1 MGSYVFKRLIQAI
14 FLLKLVMVIVFLLL
28 HMTGDPV
35 TVMLDTDATL
45 EDIARLKK
53 LMGLD
58 QPLHV
63 QYGRF
68 FMNALSG
75 NFGESIEHGEPA
87 MALVL
92 EHFPATIEMALGAF
106 IFAAVIGIPFGCLA
120 AFKEGSLY
128 DKSCIGV
135 TVLIQAIP
143 DFWLAIMFIM
153 FFSVILGVLPSFGR
167 GGWEHFIMPA
177 FAASTYHLARLARLM
192 RSQMLEVMRQDYIMT
207 ARSKGLNEKI
217 ILMVHALKN
226 SAIPIVTV
234 LGLDLGILLGG
245 TVIIEVVF
253 AWPGVGRLVVESIS
267 TRDFP
272 VVQAAVFLL
281 ASGFVIINLTVDLLY
296 YAVDPRLRV
305 ERAGGPGH

>member
-1 MGSYVFKRLIQAI
+1 MTGYVVKRVIQAI
-14 FLLKLVMVIVFLLL
+14 FLLKLVMIIVFLLL

-35 TVMLDTDATL
+35 TVMLDTDATQ
-45 EDIARLKK
+45 EDIDHLKK
-53 LMGLD
+53 LMGFD
-58 QPLHV
+58 QPLWV
-63 QYGRF
+63 QYTRYLS
-68 FMNALSG
+68 NALNG

-87 MALVL
+87 MGLVL
-92 EHFPATIEMALGAF
+92 EHFPATLEMAIGAF
-106 IFAAVIGIPFGCLA
+106 AFAVVIGIPFGCLA

-128 DKSCIGV
+128 DKLCIG
-135 TVLIQAIP
+135 TSVLIQAIP

-192 RSQMLEVMRQDYIMT
+192 RSQMLEVMRQDYITT
-207 ARSKGLNEKI
+207 ARAKGLNEKV
-217 ILMVHALKN
+217 ILMGHALKN

-267 TRDFP
+267 NRDFP
-272 VVQAAVFLL
+272 VVQAAVLLL

-296 YAVDPRLRV
+296 AYLDPRISYS
-305 ERAGGPGH
+305 

>member
-1 MGSYVFKRLIQAI
+1 
-14 FLLKLVMVIVFLLL
+14 
-28 HMTGDPV
+28 
-35 TVMLDTDATL
+35 
-45 EDIARLKK
+45 
-53 LMGLD
+53 
-58 QPLHV
+58 
-63 QYGRF
+63 
-68 FMNALSG
+68 
-75 NFGESIEHGEPA
+75 
-87 MALVL
+87 
-92 EHFPATIEMALGAF
+92 
-106 IFAAVIGIPFGCLA
+106 
-120 AFKEGSLY
+120 
-128 DKSCIGV
+128 
-135 TVLIQAIP
+135 
-143 DFWLAIMFIM
+143 
-153 FFSVILGVLPSFGR
+153 
-167 GGWEHFIMPA
+167 MPA

-192 RSQMLEVMRQDYIMT
+192 RSQMLEVMRQDYITT

-296 YAVDPRLRV
+296 AILDPRISYS
-305 ERAGGPGH
+305 

>member
-1 MGSYVFKRLIQAI
+1 MAGYVIKRVIQAI

-35 TVMLDTDATL
+35 SIMMDTDATL
-45 EDIARLKK
+45 EDIAHMKK
-53 LMGLD
+53 LMGFD
-58 QPLHV
+58 QPLWV
-63 QYGRF
+63 QYTRF
-68 FMNALSG
+68 FKGAIQG
-75 NFGESIEHGEPA
+75 NFGESIEPGEPA

-92 EHFPATIEMALGAF
+92 ERLPATLEMALGAF
-106 IFAAVIGIPFGCLA
+106 TFAVVIGIPFGCLA

-128 DKSCIGV
+128 DKSCVGI
-135 TVLIQAIP
+135 TVLIQAVP
-143 DFWLAIMFIM
+143 DFWLAIMLIM
-153 FFSVILGVLPSFGR
+153 FFSVFLGILPSFGR
-167 GGWEHFIMPA
+167 GGWQHFIMPA

-207 ARSKGLNEKI
+207 ARAKGLNEKV

-253 AWPGVGRLVVESIS
+253 AWPGVGRLVVQAIAN
-267 TRDFP
+267 RDFP
-272 VVQAAVFLL
+272 IVQSAVFLM
-281 ASGFVIINLTVDLLY
+281 ASGFVLINLTVDLLY
-296 YAVDPRLRV
+296 AYLDPRISYS
-305 ERAGGPGH
+305 

>member
-1 MGSYVFKRLIQAI
+1 MGSYFIKRVIQAV
-14 FLLKLVMVIVFLLL
+14 FLLKLVMILVFLLL

-35 TVMLDTDATL
+35 LVMMDTDATR
-45 EDIARLKK
+45 EDIAEMRKV
-53 LMGLD
+53 MGFD
-58 QPLHV
+58 QPLWV

-68 FMNALSG
+68 FKGALRG
-75 NFGESIEHGEPA
+75 DFGESIEHGESA
-87 MALVL
+87 MGLVL
-92 EHFPATIEMALGAF
+92 EHFPATLEMALGAF
-106 IFAAVIGIPFGCLA
+106 LFAAVIGIPFGCLA

-128 DKSCIGV
+128 DKSCVGI

-153 FFSVILGVLPSFGR
+153 FFSVFLGILPSFGR
-167 GGWEHFIMPA
+167 GGWQHFIMPA

-192 RSQMLEVMRQDYIMT
+192 RSQMLEVMRQDYIKT
-207 ARSKGLNEKI
+207 ARSKGLNEKV

-253 AWPGVGRLVVESIS
+253 AWPGVGRLVIEAIS
-267 TRDFP
+267 NRDFP
-272 VVQAAVFLL
+272 IVQSAVFLM
-281 ASGFVIINLTVDLLY
+281 ASGFVLINLTVDLLY
-296 YAVDPRLRV
+296 AYLDPRISYS
-305 ERAGGPGH
+305 

>member
-1 MGSYVFKRLIQAI
+1 MIQAI
-14 FLLKLVMVIVFLLL
+14 FLLKLVMIIVFLLL

-58 QPLHV
+58 QPLWV
-63 QYGRF
+63 QYSRF
-68 FMNALSG
+68 FMNALHG

-87 MALVL
+87 MGLVL
-92 EHFPATIEMALGAF
+92 EHFPATIEMAVGAF
-106 IFAAVIGIPFGCLA
+106 AFAAIIGIPFGCLA
-120 AFKEGSLY
+120 AFKEGSVY

-153 FFSVILGVLPSFGR
+153 FFSVFLGVLPSYGR
-167 GGWEHFIMPA
+167 GGWSHFVMPA
-177 FAASTYHLARLARLM
+177 FVASTYHLARLARLM
-192 RSQMLEVMRQDYIMT
+192 RSQMLEVMRQDYITT

-281 ASGFVIINLTVDLLY
+281 ASGFVLINLAVDLLY
-296 YAVDPRLRV
+296 AVLDPRISYS
-305 ERAGGPGH
+305 

>member
-1 MGSYVFKRLIQAI
+1 MAGYVVKRVIQAI
-14 FLLKLVMVIVFLLL
+14 FLLKLVMIIVFLLL

-35 TVMLDTDATL
+35 SVMMDTDATL
-45 EDIARLKK
+45 EDIAYMKK
-53 LMGLD
+53 LMGFD
-58 QPLHV
+58 QPLWV
-63 QYGRF
+63 QYARF
-68 FMNALSG
+68 FKGAIQG

-92 EHFPATIEMALGAF
+92 ERFPATLEMALGAF
-106 IFAAVIGIPFGCLA
+106 MFAVVIGIPFGCLA

-128 DKSCIGV
+128 DKGCVGIS
-135 TVLIQAIP
+135 VLIQAVP

-153 FFSVILGVLPSFGR
+153 FFSVFLGVLPSFGR
-167 GGWEHFIMPA
+167 GGWSHFIMPA

-192 RSQMLEVMRQDYIMT
+192 RSQMLEVMRQDYITT
-207 ARSKGLNEKI
+207 ARAKGLNEKI

-253 AWPGVGRLVVESIS
+253 AWPGVGRLVVQAIAN
-267 TRDFP
+267 RDFP
-272 VVQAAVFLL
+272 IVQSAVFLM

-296 YAVDPRLRV
+296 AYLDPRISYS
-305 ERAGGPGH
+305 